1 LGTAVLKIWTFLHRK
16 SLVYFEDAE
25 DDPMP
30 RLHFEADWNEIKD
43 YFKKK
48 VPVATK
54 ELVGLT
60 D

>member
-1 LGTAVLKIWTFLHRK
+1 
-16 SLVYFEDAE
+16 VYFEDAE